1 MRWLALLKRFVPFF
15 LTFTLGLFVAS
26 FFVSVAA
33 PSFQFKNRGWKN
45 REYKRMKCE
54 NERLRERL
62 QRLERERLNA
72 ETDFEMNL
80 NVPPPPMPPPPPPA
94 FSVPRRDR

>member
-1 MRWLALLKRFVPFF
+1 MRWSALFKRFVPFF

-26 FFVSVAA
+26 FFVSIAA
-33 PSFQFKNRGWKN
+33 PSFQFKNRGWKY

-54 NERLRERL
+54 NDRLRERV
-62 QRLERERLNA
+62 QRLERERLSA

-80 NVPPPPMPPPPPPA
+80 NVPPPPLPPA
-94 FSVPRRDR
+94 PPALSVPRRDR

>member
-26 FFVSVAA
+26 FFVSIAA
-33 PSFQFKNRGWKN
+33 PSFQFKNRGWK
-45 REYKRMKCE
+45 RHQEYKRMKCE

-62 QRLERERLNA
+62 QRLERERMND
-72 ETDFEMNL
+72 DFEMNL
-80 NVPPPPMPPPPPPA
+80 NVPPPPLPPA
-94 FSVPRRDR
+94 PPALSVPRRDR